1 MTTELNP
8 SAAGAGDGADTAAPD
23 APGADLPTP
32 VFDDVIVDLT
42 ADHPALVEIPPDEG
56 APVPTGPTPWSEGPS
71 RGAAMARS
79 AGRIA
84 AAIAGALV
92 IFGFFTMLKG
102 VNPITA
108 YRDMIVSSFGDWKS
122 IGEILIRSA
131 PIILAALA
139 VTVPARAGLLN
150 VGGEGQLL
158 IGGVAAA
165 GVSIALGPDASPV
178 LGMVLMVVAAMVAG
192 ALWAGFAAVLRLWV
206 GINESVT
213 TLLMNYIAL
222 DVLLYL
228 IYEPWKDKAGSGQ
241 PATKALPV
249 GERLPLLGTSRVH
262 VGIIIALVVAVVMA
276 VVLKRTSWGFRLG
289 VVGGN
294 AEAARRA
301 GLRVGVLLISAMAI
315 GGALAGLGG
324 WVQLAGAEFK
334 LRPGFI
340 ATYGYIG
347 FLASWLGKH
356 KPLPVVGAAL
366 LLSAIAI
373 GGDSLQLDAK
383 LPAATVNILMA
394 LLLLAVFGF
403 SRSKK
408 DVPA

>member
-1 MTTELNP
+1 MTTEIDRDLAEDDEP
-8 SAAGAGDGADTAAPD
+8 V
-23 APGADLPTP
+23 PGSDLEPP
-32 VFDDVIVDLT
+32 VFDDVMVDLT
-42 ADHPALVEIPPDEG
+42 AEHPQLVEIPADEG
-56 APVPTGPTPWSEGPS
+56 APTATP
-71 RGAAMARS
+71 
-79 AGRIA
+79 A
-84 AAIAGALV
+84 AASEPSPLVGWARTTGRVALALAGALV
-92 IFGFFTMLKG
+92 IFGAFTAMKG

-108 YRDMIVSSFGDWKS
+108 YREMFVSTFTDWKS
-122 IGEILIRSA
+122 AGEILIRGA
-131 PIILAALA
+131 PIVLAALA
-139 VTVPARAGLLN
+139 VAVPARAGLIN

-165 GVSIALGPDASPV
+165 GVSILLGPDAAPA
-178 LGMVLMVVAAMVAG
+178 LAMVLMIVGAMVAG
-192 ALWAGFAAVLRLWV
+192 AAWAGLAAVLRLWV

-262 VGIIIALVVAVVMA
+262 VGIIIALVAAVVVA

-301 GLRVGVLLISAMAI
+301 GLGVGVLLISAMAI

-324 WVQLAGAEFK
+324 YVQLAGTEFK

-347 FLASWLGKH
+347 FLASWLARH
-356 KPLPVVGAAL
+356 KPLPVAGAAL
-366 LLSAIAI
+366 LLSALAI

-408 DVPA
+408 AVPA